1 MSKSS
6 LLKFYFLYLIILM
19 YNIIIIQSDEHVEF
33 INENGTDILFD
44 LKDELILKRDIRQLM
59 ADASGETS
67 SKIIR
72 DWIDNFK

>member
-1 MSKSS
+1 
-6 LLKFYFLYLIILM
+6 M